1 MESGQFE
8 NNPITIPE
16 ENTLP
21 EETTMDDKASVCS
34 IDDENNSTAVEATDK
49 TSKH

>member
-16 ENTLP
+16 EDTLP

-34 IDDENNSTAVEATDK
+34 IDAENNSTAVEATDK
-49 TSKH
+49 ASEN